1 MHKYNMK
8 RILSILA
15 LVLVSIG
22 AFAQI
27 TISYGQISCYCPQ
40 TGQTLGGGRAT
51 AITFYDDYIYHS
63 MYGKLYAAS
72 QNNDGSITYLPSGF
86 AGTPG
91 MQLNAVLISADRY
104 RMEERM
110 TSSLGY
116 ASINMINTFTSM
128 GEDGGRAAQRWADAN
143 AASQRGGS
151 RYDTGDDDDD
161 DGCSSCG
168 DTGVNPSPS
177 SGGSRTSWVAHYNS
191 QGNKCPYC
199 GRYTQHYHDR
209 CAHCNVP
216 RY

>member
-1 MHKYNMK
+1 MK
-8 RILSILA
+8 HILFLS
-15 LVLVSIG
+15 LVLVINIR
-22 AFAQI
+22 AFSQT

-51 AITFYDDYIYHS
+51 AITFYDDYIYHP
-63 MYGKLYAAS
+63 MYGKLYAAQ
-72 QNNDGSITYLPSGF
+72 QNNDGSVTYLPSGF

-128 GEDGGRAAQRWADAN
+128 GEDGGLAAQRWANAN
-143 AASQRGGS
+143 AASQRGES
-151 RYDTGDDDDD
+151 RYSDEAGDHD

-168 DTGVNPSPS
+168 GTGVSPTPK
-177 SGGSRTSWVAHYNS
+177 SGGSLQSWIAHFNS

-199 GRYTQHYHDR
+199 GRYTKHFHDR

>member
-1 MHKYNMK
+1 MK
-8 RILSILA
+8 RTLTLITLML
-15 LVLVSIG
+15 LVSIG
-22 AFAQI
+22 GAIAQT
-27 TISYGQISCYCPQ
+27 TISYGQISSYCPQ
-40 TGQTLGGGRAT
+40 TGQTLGGGSVT
-51 AITFYDDYIYHS
+51 AITFYDDYIYHP
-63 MYGKLYAAS
+63 MYGKLYAAQ

-91 MQLNAVLISADRY
+91 MQLNAVLVSADRY

-143 AASQRGGS
+143 AASQRGSS
-151 RYDTGDDDDD
+151 RYYDDEDDD

-168 DTGVNPSPS
+168 GTGVDPTPN
-177 SGGSRTSWVAHYNS
+177 SGGSRTSWVAYYNT
-191 QGNKCPYC
+191 QGNRCPYC
-199 GRYTQHYHDR
+199 GRVTQHFHDR
-209 CAHCNVP
+209 CSSCNVP

>member
-1 MHKYNMK
+1 MK
-8 RILSILA
+8 RALSIWTL
-15 LVLVSIG
+15 LLLVSIG
-22 AFAQI
+22 AFAQT

-40 TGQTLGGGRAT
+40 TGRTLGGGGAT
-51 AITFYDDYIYHS
+51 AITFYDDYIVHP
-63 MYGKLYAAS
+63 MYGKLYAA
-72 QNNDGSITYLPSGF
+72 QRNNDGSVTYLPSGF

-91 MQLNAVLISADRY
+91 MQLNAVLVSADYY
-104 RMEERM
+104 RMEEHM

-116 ASINMINTFTSM
+116 ASINMINSYTSM

-143 AASQRGGS
+143 AASQRGS
-151 RYDTGDDDDD
+151 SHYDRDNDDSE
-161 DGCSSCG
+161 CTSCG
-168 DTGVNPSPS
+168 GTGVNPSPN

-199 GRYTQHYHDR
+199 GSYTKHFHDK

>member
-1 MHKYNMK
+1 MK
-8 RILSILA
+8 RTLSILT
-15 LVLVSIG
+15 LLLLINIG
-22 AFAQI
+22 GFTQT

-40 TGQTLGGGRAT
+40 TGQTLGGGGAT
-51 AITFYDDYIYHS
+51 AITFYDDYIVHP

-116 ASINMINTFTSM
+116 ASINMINSYTSM
-128 GEDGGRAAQRWADAN
+128 GEDGGRAAQRWANAK
-143 AASQRGGS
+143 AASQRGSS
-151 RYDTGDDDDD
+151 RSDRNSRGNNRA
-161 DGCSSCG
+161 CSSCG
-168 DTGVNPSPS
+168 GTGVSPTPN
-177 SGGSRTSWVAHYNS
+177 SGGSRSSWVAHYNS

-199 GRYTQHYHDR
+199 GSYTKHFHDK
-209 CAHCNVP
+209 CSSCNVP